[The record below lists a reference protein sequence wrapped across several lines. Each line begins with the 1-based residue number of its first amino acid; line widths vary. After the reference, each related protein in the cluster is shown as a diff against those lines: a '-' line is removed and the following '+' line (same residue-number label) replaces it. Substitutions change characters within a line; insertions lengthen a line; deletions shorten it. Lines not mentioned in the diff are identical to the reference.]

1 MRLAIALA
9 ALALAACGGASPT
22 PAGTPAV
29 TVPLTAKDLAF
40 DQSTMTVPA
49 DATFAIALNNQDAV
63 PHNVAIS
70 GNGQSR
76 SSDPFSGP
84 ATKTL
89 VYAALPA
96 GTYTFVCSVH
106 GDMKGTLL
114 VAAVSSRP

>member
-1 MRLAIALA
+1 MKLAVALL
-9 ALALAACGGASPT
+9 ALMLAACGGASPT

-29 TVPLTAKDLAF
+29 TVPLTAKNLAF
-40 DQSTMTVPA
+40 DQSTITVPA
-49 DATFAIALNNQDAV
+49 DATFAIALDNQDGV

-76 SSDPFSGP
+76 SSEPFSGP
-84 ATKTL
+84 ATKTF

-106 GDMKGTLL
+106 GDMKGT
-114 VAAVSSRP
+114 VQVTGEASKP